1 MRISYLEGEGN
12 GPSPFK
18 PRELNSDLLTLEM
31 PGASDNC
38 ITYYLI
44 ALSQQMMLLLLLLS
58 RISHVRLRATP

>member
-58 RISHVRLRATP
+58 RFSHV